1 MVSIVYKTLFSI
13 CIIFLCLPI
22 SNEDFTFNHYNSFV
36 LSSLYDNS
44 ISSNFTLTTSL
55 FEQYEDIYDA
65 LVDLAQY
72 LISKILL
79 KTESSLNETCYNEL
93 NKTIN

>member
-55 FEQYEDIYDA
+55 FEQYEDIYGNVFSID
-65 LVDLAQY
+65 
-72 LISKILL
+72 K
-79 KTESSLNETCYNEL
+79 EL
-93 NKTIN
+93 YQDCRL